1 MTSGNDR
8 SQRIAAKTQVRA
20 KATRARIIRA
30 AYELFCQVG
39 YRATT
44 MQGIADRGGVAVQ
57 TVYFTFGRKDDL
69 LQAVQEW
76 TVLGDM
82 PVPPSRQG
90 WYLAAMRAG
99 AAPEAL
105 PHLLTGIATINVL
118 VAPMIPVFHAVAQ
131 DPAGQTYT
139 SAEKLRR
146 TGMLELSSALV
157 AKSPLVSG
165 TTMARAA
172 DLLFYLPG
180 PECYRELVLL
190 ARWPT
195 TDWITWVATTLSR
208 DLFGASNR

>member
-8 SQRIAAKTQVRA
+8 SQRVAAKTQVRA

-39 YRATT
+39 YRSTT

-118 VAPMIPVFHAVAQ
+118 EAPDGDRRGQSLGCSTQFGRPGHLHLPSMTSQPVVM
-131 DPAGQTYT
+131 PST
-139 SAEKLRR
+139 LR
-146 TGMLELSSALV
+146 E
-157 AKSPLVSG
+157 
-165 TTMARAA
+165 
-172 DLLFYLPG
+172 
-180 PECYRELVLL
+180 
-190 ARWPT
+190 
-195 TDWITWVATTLSR
+195 
-208 DLFGASNR
+208 